1 MAENVKYGNILVS
14 SRKDETLTY
23 TKYVKDADS
32 GKSLPTLLDEKVG
45 WADQIKTD
53 NLADSSVTTEK
64 IADYAVTT
72 EKIESQAVTTDKIA
86 DSSVTTEKIAG
97 QAVTTAELQ
106 DEAVTTEK
114 LKDSSVTTSKIADE
128 AVTIDKLDDYVE
140 NTLLASVSNV
150 AFSTEYTD
158 VDEAGEVRHMRVC
171 LRHTQNNESFF
182 DAISGSLD
190 TATTYHDGL
199 MAGEDKQQLDAHEAD
214 LKAIH
219 KVTDNL
225 NINYLRRNGTWP
237 MTGRLSMG
245 DHEIRE
251 VPGIREDNKT
261 GGRCIMFNQSG
272 YDIAFGSSNNGG
284 GGDNEFEDMF
294 YGGFSTSGFYASGFY
309 THNQSYYGLLTNNG
323 AVLAAMSDTDITSVA
338 NAVFSA

>member
-45 WADQIKTD
+45 WADKIKTD

-72 EKIESQAVTTDKIA
+72 EKIESQAVTTDTIA

-114 LKDSSVTTSKIADE
+114 LKDSSVTTSKIADD

-140 NTLLASVSNV
+140 TTLLHSVDQIDADTV
-150 AFSTEYTD
+150 YTD
-158 VDEAGEVRHMRVC
+158 NDEAVKHMMIR
-171 LRHTQNNESFF
+171 LRHIRNGESE
-182 DAISGSLD
+182 DYSYSPSLD
-190 TATTYHDGL
+190 TATTSHDGL

-225 NINYLRRNGTWP
+225 NTNYLRRDGTWP
-237 MTGRLSMG
+237 MTGRLNMG
-245 DHEIRE
+245 DHEIRD
-251 VPGIREDNKT
+251 VPGIREDDKV
-261 GGRCIMFNQSG
+261 GGCCIMFDQSG
-272 YDIAFGSSNNGG
+272 YDIAFGSSDNGG
-284 GGDNEFEDMF
+284 GGDDEFEDTF
-294 YGGFSTSGFYASGFY
+294 YGGFNTSGFFASGFY

>member
-64 IADYAVTT
+64 IAD
-72 EKIESQAVTTDKIA
+72 
-86 DSSVTTEKIAG
+86 
-97 QAVTTAELQ
+97 
-106 DEAVTTEK
+106 
-114 LKDSSVTTSKIADE
+114 SSVTTSKIADE
-128 AVTIDKLDDYVE
+128 AVTIDKLDYYVE
-140 NTLLASVSNV
+140 TTLQNSVSQIV
-150 AFSTEYTD
+150 AGTEYTD
-158 VDEAGEVRHMRVC
+158 NDEAVKHMMIR
-171 LRHTQNNESFF
+171 LRHIRN
-182 DAISGSLD
+182 DGSGGYSYSPSLD
-190 TATTYHDGL
+190 TATTSHDGL

-225 NINYLRRNGTWP
+225 NTNYLRRDGAWP
-237 MTGRLSMG
+237 MTGNLSMG
-245 DHEIRE
+245 DREIRD
-251 VPGIREDNKT
+251 VPGLREDNKT
-261 GGRCIMFNQSG
+261 GGSCIMFNQGG

-284 GGDNEFEDMF
+284 GDDEFEDTF

>member
-64 IADYAVTT
+64 IAD
-72 EKIESQAVTTDKIA
+72 
-86 DSSVTTEKIAG
+86 
-97 QAVTTAELQ
+97 
-106 DEAVTTEK
+106 
-114 LKDSSVTTSKIADE
+114 SSVTTSKIADE
-128 AVTIDKLDDYVE
+128 AVTIDKLDYYVE
-140 NTLLASVSNV
+140 TTLQNSVSQIV
-150 AFSTEYTD
+150 AGTEYTD
-158 VDEAGEVRHMRVC
+158 NDEAVKHMMIR
-171 LRHTQNNESFF
+171 LRHIRN
-182 DAISGSLD
+182 DGSGGYSYSPSLD
-190 TATTYHDGL
+190 TATTSHDGL

-225 NINYLRRNGTWP
+225 NTNYLRRDGAWP
-237 MTGRLSMG
+237 MTGNLSMG
-245 DHEIRE
+245 DREIRD
-251 VPGIREDNKT
+251 VPGLREDNKT
-261 GGRCIMFNQSG
+261 GGSCIMFNQGG

-284 GGDNEFEDMF
+284 GDDEFEDTF
-294 YGGFSTSGFYASGFY
+294 YGGFSTSGFFASGFY

>member
-53 NLADSSVTTEK
+53 NLSDSSVTTEK

-72 EKIESQAVTTDKIA
+72 EKIESQAVT
-86 DSSVTTEKIAG
+86 
-97 QAVTTAELQ
+97 
-106 DEAVTTEK
+106 
-114 LKDSSVTTSKIADE
+114 
-128 AVTIDKLDDYVE
+128 IDKLDDYVG
-140 NTLLASVSNV
+140 NTLLASVSRV
-150 AFSTEYTD
+150 DFSTEYTD

-171 LRHTQNNESFF
+171 LRHTENNESFF

-219 KVTDNL
+219 NVTDNL
-225 NINYLRRNGTWP
+225 KTNYLRRDGTWP
-237 MTGRLSMG
+237 MAGNLSMD
-245 DHEIRE
+245 DHEIRD
-251 VPGIREDNKT
+251 VPGIRKDNKT
-261 GGRCIMFNQSG
+261 GGSCIMFNQGG

-284 GGDNEFEDMF
+284 GGDDEFEDTF
-294 YGGFSTSGFYASGFY
+294 YGGFNASGFLASGFY
-309 THNQSYYGLLTNNG
+309 THDQSYYGLLTNNG